1 MPQRLNLQI
10 ISGNQIPPMVRQT
23 MNGGPL
29 GRAPVV
35 KPPSSLKSPIISRI
49 HNMQPGC
56 GGCGR

>member
-10 ISGNQIPPMVRQT
+10 ISGNQIPAHVLQS
-23 MNGGPL
+23 MNGARL
-29 GRAPVV
+29 GNKPVQR
-35 KPPSSLKSPIISRI
+35 PPSSLNAPIISRI